1 MNQYPSFNSNNNL
14 GQNGRSGTV
23 SFNVTV
29 GGGAGTHFPVG
40 GPKMKAH
47 NVKVVVPSGGGPSVG
62 VVPGGGS
69 RVVVPPRPSGGGS
82 GGGSR
87 VVVPPR
93 PSGGGSR
100 VVVPPRPSGGGSG
113 GGSSHRGPS
122 GGGSSHR
129 GPSGGG
135 SSSSSATYTYKCP
148 WHDPGYKPPANPA
161 PAPPPLQL
169 GPRVQVPDP
178 SGSVVVG
185 GVPVLGQTVFG
196 GPPIGTPIIGGQPV
210 VGVPGAVVG
219 VPGAVVGVPG
229 AVVGVPGAVVGGVG
243 IVGVPSAPAYISY
256 GNGPF
261 GPFFG

>member
-1 MNQYPSFNSNNNL
+1 MSQYTSFNSNNNL
-14 GQNGRSGTV
+14 GQNDRSGTV

-40 GPKMKAH
+40 GPPMKAY
-47 NVKVVVPSGGGPSVG
+47 NARVVVPSGGGPSVG
-62 VVPGGGS
+62 VVPGRGS
-69 RVVVPPRPSGGGS
+69 RVVVPPRPSDGGS
-82 GGGSR
+82 G

-100 VVVPPRPSGGGSG
+100 VVVPPRPSGGRTRGVSG
-113 GGSSHRGPS
+113 GGS
-122 GGGSSHR
+122 
-129 GPSGGG
+129 SGGG
-135 SSSSSATYTYKCP
+135 SSSPTYLVP
-148 WHDPGYKPPANPA
+148 WHAPGYKPPANPT
-161 PAPPPLQL
+161 PPPLQL

-178 SGSVVVG
+178 SGLVVVG

-196 GPPIGTPIIGGQPV
+196 GPPIGTPIIGGHPV

-219 VPGAVVGVPG
+219 VP
-229 AVVGVPGAVVGGVG
+229 GGVG

-261 GPFFG
+261 GPFYG

>member
-40 GPKMKAH
+40 SPKMKAY
-47 NVKVVVPSGGGPSVG
+47 NAKVVVPSGGGPSGGGSGGGSRVVVPPRPSGGRPSVG

-93 PSGGGSR
+93 PSGGGS
-100 VVVPPRPSGGGSG
+100 SF
-113 GGSSHRGPS
+113 
-122 GGGSSHR
+122 
-129 GPSGGG
+129 
-135 SSSSSATYTYKCP
+135 SSSPTYKYP
-148 WHDPGYKPPANPA
+148 WQAPGYKPPANPA
-161 PAPPPLQL
+161 PTPTPPLQL
-169 GPRVQVPDP
+169 GPRVQVPD
-178 SGSVVVG
+178 GSVVVG

-196 GPPIGTPIIGGQPV
+196 GPPIGTPIIGGHP
-210 VGVPGAVVG
+210 VVG

-261 GPFFG
+261 GPFYG

>member
-29 GGGAGTHFPVG
+29 GRLAGSVFGAGGALLTG
-40 GPKMKAH
+40 
-47 NVKVVVPSGGGPSVG
+47 PSGLVA
-62 VVPGGGS
+62 GGGGGGVAA
-69 RVVVPPRPSGGGS
+69 RGGS

-93 PSGGGSR
+93 PSGGGS
-100 VVVPPRPSGGGSG
+100 
-113 GGSSHRGPS
+113 
-122 GGGSSHR
+122 
-129 GPSGGG
+129 
-135 SSSSSATYTYKCP
+135 SSSSSPTYKYP
-148 WHDPGYKPPANPA
+148 WQAPGYKPPAPA
-161 PAPPPLQL
+161 PTPPPQL

-196 GPPIGTPIIGGQPV
+196 GPPIGTPIIGGHP
-210 VGVPGAVVG
+210 VVG

>member
-1 MNQYPSFNSNNNL
+1 MNQNQSFNSNNNL

-40 GPKMKAH
+40 GPRMKAY

-82 GGGSR
+82 GVVVPPRPSGGGPSVGGSG

-100 VVVPPRPSGGGSG
+100 GVVPPRPSGGGS
-113 GGSSHRGPS
+113 
-122 GGGSSHR
+122 
-129 GPSGGG
+129 SGGG
-135 SSSSSATYTYKCP
+135 SSSSSSPTYKYP
-148 WHDPGYKPPANPA
+148 WHAPGYTPPANPA
-161 PAPPPLQL
+161 PSPVQL
-169 GPRVQVPDP
+169 GPRVKVPDP

-196 GPPIGTPIIGGQPV
+196 GPPIGTPIIGGHPV
-210 VGVPGAVVG
+210 VGFPGVVVG

-261 GPFFG
+261 GPFYG

>member
-40 GPKMKAH
+40 SPKMKAY
-47 NVKVVVPSGGGPSVG
+47 NAKVVVPSGGG
-62 VVPGGGS
+62 
-69 RVVVPPRPSGGGS
+69 PSGGGS

-93 PSGGGSR
+93 PSGGGS
-100 VVVPPRPSGGGSG
+100 SF
-113 GGSSHRGPS
+113 
-122 GGGSSHR
+122 
-129 GPSGGG
+129 
-135 SSSSSATYTYKCP
+135 SSSPTYKYP
-148 WHDPGYKPPANPA
+148 WQAPGYKPPANPA
-161 PAPPPLQL
+161 PTPTPPLQL
-169 GPRVQVPDP
+169 GPRVQVPD
-178 SGSVVVG
+178 GSVVVG

-196 GPPIGTPIIGGQPV
+196 GPPIGTPIIGGHPV

-261 GPFFG
+261 GPFYG